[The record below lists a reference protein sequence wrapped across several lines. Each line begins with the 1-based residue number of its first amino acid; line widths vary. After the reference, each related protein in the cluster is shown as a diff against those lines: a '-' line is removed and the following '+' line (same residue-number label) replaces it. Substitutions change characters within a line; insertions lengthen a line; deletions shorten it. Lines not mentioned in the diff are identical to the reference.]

1 MINRMKV
8 VVFCI
13 IEIFLIGINI
23 SCTPKEGDGII
34 NIRLDKNNTYI
45 IISNKQ
51 SPDFILGKYPHFPG
65 LDESSPDR
73 SKNFIKYANGNAL
86 ILMPDISNG
95 VKTAW
100 NDYTGLF
107 DILFVNVSKKD
118 ITNIISDDGRNLR
131 SYFAHD
137 KGYIV
142 QVEEKVCVFYVIND
156 NGVVITKKKYP
167 FTVFPDVIAVEESN
181 TQYIVHHS
189 SIDGE
194 EKIQIDKDKL

>member
-1 MINRMKV
+1 MKGIV
-8 VVFCI
+8 VCI

-23 SCTPKEGDGII
+23 SCTPKKENRIVD
-34 NIRLDKNNTYI
+34 IRSDKNNTYI

-51 SPDFILGKYPHFPG
+51 SSDFILGKYPHFSG

-95 VKTAW
+95 VKNAW

-107 DILFVNVSKKD
+107 NVLFVNLSRKD
-118 ITNIISDDGRNLR
+118 ITSIISDDGRNLR
-131 SYFAHD
+131 FYFAHE

-181 TQYIVHHS
+181 TQYVVHHS
-189 SIDGE
+189 NIDGE